1 MAILSKLAHNMGL
14 QILTTNCY
22 ETIHTWEPDCYKAIL
37 VASPNG
43 FLFSLKT
50 YLTFYLRNCDNI
62 LPANE
67 NRLHQIHDL
76 RASYMGNNIWKI
88 STFFAIQITT
98 MISKK
103 GDPRKVDWKRFGVD
117 VLRSSI
123 FLTTNLLLFQFFLCR
138 IRHLLGFFTIP
149 TMGLISSAMASFC
162 AILIEKQARRPA
174 LALYTT
180 NLASE
185 TLFRQLCNHG
195 YLSHIKYGE
204 CIPFAIGIG
213 LFAKLQSQGTLDP
226 SIQKLLNYTHCIKPD
241 EEILSSKW
249 VPNDFHVLLR
259 RLRNDFGRSPRCVH
273 KHSCA
278 STAIESFVR
287 NFAIGTGV
295 SALLVFVRNLKNI
308 FSNPLKVA
316 RLLLSWSNLRLPLF
330 FGLLPLLFHVSHLT
344 FRDENDVIS
353 TTTRCLLNRVPFC
366 PVEVSETAAGVIS
379 GFSMLPY
386 RSVTIAM
393 YTMWKGIEVMYRKWM
408 EQGLVPSVPYGDI
421 ILYTISTGYV
431 LWQTVIE
438 PQALRKGYLNFLL
451 GITGNRIKVFNR
463 DLYEHFGFQSK
474 LLYPNA
480 KPQLNTRYCTLNPM
494 LYQGVMPC

>member
-50 YLTFYLRNCDNI
+50 YLTFYL
-62 LPANE
+62 
-67 NRLHQIHDL
+67 
-76 RASYMGNNIWKI
+76 
-88 STFFAIQITT
+88 ITT

-330 FGLLPLLFHVSHLT
+330 FGLLPLLFH
-344 FRDENDVIS
+344 
-353 TTTRCLLNRVPFC
+353 TTRCLLNRVPFC